1 MNIKNYN
8 LLATLFLAVFLSG
21 CSSHMMDIKYESS
34 YEPVQ
39 PNVSEKVYVG
49 EVLDSRGTA
58 PNWLGAIRG
67 GYGNPLKKLYTN
79 DVTSKVVEKA
89 FEGALRTRNLLG
101 PASSSQYRINVKLIK
116 FDTSYYVNKEAH
128 ANFTVSLVDKAAEKK
143 VFSRTYKTDNEKSGR
158 AAGIFGDVNSLSSF
172 ANDTLNE
179 TIDKMLND
187 QDFIAAIKAPPR
199 INNHRS
205 IAPRLEKLKELK
217 EKGLMSETEYAKK
230 RASIIDEL

>member
-1 MNIKNYN
+1 MNIRTYS
-8 LLATLFLAVFLSG
+8 LLTALFLVGVLSG

-34 YEPVQ
+34 YEPEQ
-39 PNVSEKVYVG
+39 PNVSEKIYVG
-49 EVLDSRGTA
+49 EVLDSRGTE

-79 DVTSKVVEKA
+79 DITSKVVEEA
-89 FEGALRTRNLLG
+89 FEDALRVRHLLG
-101 PASSSQYRINVKLIK
+101 PASTSQYRIDVKLIK

-128 ANFTVSLVDKAAEKK
+128 ANFTVSLMDKTAGDK

-187 QDFIAAIKAPPR
+187 QDFIAAIKTPSQ
-199 INNHRS
+199 INNHGS
-205 IAPRLEKLKELK
+205 VAPRLKELK
-217 EKGLMSETEYAKK
+217 GLKEQGLMSEAEYAKK
-230 RASIIDEL
+230 RESIIDEL